1 MQKKYLS
8 DKSVLEG
15 DVRLG
20 ENANVWPCAV
30 LRGDINYIQI
40 GENTNIQDG
49 CLVHV
54 THELPVVVGKNVTV
68 GHGAIIHGCVIGDN
82 ILIGMGAIILDGA
95 KINDN
100 SIVAA
105 GSVVLENQEI
115 PKNSL
120 VAGIPA
126 KIKRQL
132 TDKEVQKITE
142 SAVEYVKLA
151 KKSLVEISLKRQED

>member
-1 MQKKYLS
+1 MSKKYLS
-8 DKSVLEG
+8 EKSVVEG
-15 DVRLG
+15 DVRFG
-20 ENANVWPCAV
+20 ENASVWPCAV
-30 LRGDINYIQI
+30 LRADINYIQI

-49 CLVHV
+49 CLIHV
-54 THELPVVVGKNVTV
+54 SHKLPTVIGKNVTV

-82 ILIGMGAIILDGA
+82 VLIGMGAIILDGA

-105 GSVVLENQEI
+105 GSVILEDQEI
-115 PKNSL
+115 PQKSL

-132 TDKEVQKITE
+132 TEMEIIKISE
-142 SAVEYVKLA
+142 SAIEYVKLA
-151 KKSLVEISLKRQED
+151 KKSLVEISL